1 MKIMSAAKNSFM
13 SSTFWSER
21 LGPAA
26 AIKTLEIMEKD
37 KTWITITK
45 LGNRLINIWKKLAKR
60 HKLKLTIL
68 GIPALAKFSI
78 NSKNSQAYKTYIS
91 QQMLEK
97 GFLASNGV
105 YLSISTISLFSKD
118 MKICLI
124 RYFLIFLCVKKGT
137 KSIEEI
143 LKYPISHIPFER
155 LN

>member
-1 MKIMSAAKNSFM
+1 M

-78 NSKNSQAYKTYIS
+78 NSKIWAYKTYIS

-97 GFLASNGV
+97 GFSFKRCIFINFPQSHYFQRYENLLDKIFFN
-105 YLSISTISLFSKD
+105 IS
-118 MKICLI
+118 
-124 RYFLIFLCVKKGT
+124 CVKKAQNQ
-137 KSIEEI
+137 
-143 LKYPISHIPFER
+143 LKKF
-155 LN
+155 